1 MEKFK
6 ATIQLRIKLL
16 AIVMVIT
23 VLSNVILQFM
33 RDRLPARPDFIFGF
47 QTGVFI
53 GLLVFLLYIIS
64 KYTACLKNAEAL
76 KKLYIKEHDEREQLI
91 AYKASVLALVV
102 LLVIVALSTVIA
114 GFFNII
120 VFITLLSVMGLLLI
134 VMLTTLTYYRRAL

>member
-16 AIVMVIT
+16 AIVMGIM
-23 VLSNVILQFM
+23 VLSNGILQIM
-33 RDRLPARPDFIFGF
+33 RHRLPVIPDFIFGF

-53 GLLVFLLYIIS
+53 GMLVFLLYIIS
-64 KYTACLKNAEAL
+64 KYSSCLKNADAL

-91 AYKASVLALVV
+91 GYKTSVFTMVV
-102 LLVIVALSTVIA
+102 MLIILTLSTVIA

-120 VFITLLSVMGLLLI
+120 VFITLLSVVALLLI
-134 VMLTTLTYYRRAL
+134 VTLTTLTYYRRVL